1 MANIKSAKKRIRT
14 IKKKSILNNNVK
26 SSMKTA
32 IKKLE
37 KLIQEGKKEEAKNSL
52 NAVVK
57 AIDKAFVTGMIK
69 KNTSSRYKSRLA
81 KKVNEIK

>member
-32 IKKLE
+32 MKKFE
-37 KLIQEGKKEEAKNSL
+37 KLIQEGKLDEAKEILSS
-52 NAVVK
+52 VVK
-57 AIDKAFVTGMIK
+57 KIDKAQVTGIIK
-69 KNTSSRYKSRLA
+69 KNTSSRYKSNLA
-81 KKVNEIK
+81 KKINNKK